1 MKKIELSL
9 NKKILLLLSPLQ
21 KIKAAV
27 LVFLMFVSSLM
38 EVINLGLLIVIMNFF
53 LESEDKNENS
63 LIYGFLNNFVSDKE
77 NSLLL
82 ILLVFFT
89 IFFLKIILL
98 IYLSWLE
105 AGFIARFKERLSNNI
120 FKNFLS
126 RNVYQV
132 LKKNSSEYLRNFT
145 TEIDLTTAFY
155 FSTLR
160 IILDIILVITLFI
173 FLTFFDLLTS
183 VSTIVVLTI
192 LSLTYYLIVKNF
204 ISSWGTK
211 RLYSQKKKVQFVN
224 ESFSAIKYIKIL
236 SREKYFANRFKIQ
249 NFSLFKINFNMSFI
263 AALPKFVLELF
274 LFISILFILIILLL
288 NNYEYQEI
296 VKIVSIYIVVS
307 FRLIPSANRILTNIQ
322 NIKYTYPAFKNIF
335 NETQIKNAPENINVK
350 KFFFNKEISINIKK
364 FNYNLQSK
372 FFLKNIKFKINKKE
386 KIGIIGS
393 SGCGK
398 STLIDIIC
406 GFIKINNGDVFV
418 DKKSIY
424 NNLNGWQ
431 NQIGYIPQQIVILN
445 DSLRNNILFGL
456 DNKNYNDSKL
466 RNILKKVNLKDF
478 YTQLPNGLNEKIS
491 EEGLNISGGEVQRI
505 GIARALVNNPQIIFL
520 DEATSALDTFT
531 ENTIL
536 KEINSLKKTVIFV
549 SHRITALR
557 YCDKIYRI
565 EKGQIK
571 DSGNF
576 KKFIN
581 V

>member
-1 MKKIELSL
+1 MLNLSKKV
-9 NKKILLLLSPLQ
+9 LLLLSPLQ
-21 KIKAAV
+21 KVKAAV
-27 LVFLMFVSSLM
+27 LAFLMFFSSIM
-38 EVINLGLLIVIMNFF
+38 EVFNLGLLIVIMNFF

-89 IFFLKIILL
+89 IFLRKILLL

-105 AGFIARFKERLSNNI
+105 AGFIARFKERLSNI
-120 FKNFLS
+120 LFKNFLN
-126 RNVYQV
+126 RNVYKI

-145 TEIDLTTAFY
+145 TEIDLTTLFY
-155 FSTLR
+155 YSTLKF
-160 IILDIILVITLFI
+160 ILDCILVITLFI

-183 VSTIVVLTI
+183 VSTIMVLTI
-192 LSLTYYLIVKNF
+192 LSLSYYLIVKNF
-204 ISSWGTK
+204 ISKWGKK

-236 SREKYFANRFKIQ
+236 SREKYFFNRFKIQ

-263 AALPKFVLELF
+263 SALPRFILESF

-307 FRLIPSANRILTNIQ
+307 IRLIPSVNRILTNIQ
-322 NIKYTYPAFKNIF
+322 SIKYTYPAFKNIF
-335 NETQIKNAPENINVK
+335 NETQIKTAPENINVK

-431 NQIGYIPQQIVILN
+431 KQIGYIPQQIVILN

-466 RNILKKVNLKDF
+466 RYILKKVNLKYF
-478 YTQLPNGLNEKIS
+478 YKQLPNGLNEKIS

-505 GIARALVNNPQIIFL
+505 GIARALVNNPEIIFL

-531 ENTIL
+531 ENKIL

-549 SHRITALR
+549 SHRINALR

>member
-1 MKKIELSL
+1 MSNLSR
-9 NKKILLLLSPLQ
+9 KVLLLLSPLQ
-21 KIKAAV
+21 KVKASV
-27 LVFLMFVSSLM
+27 LAFLMFFSSIM
-38 EVINLGLLIVIMNFF
+38 EVFNLGLLIVIMNFF

-63 LIYGFLNNFVSDKE
+63 LIYGFLNNFVKDKE
-77 NSLLL
+77 NPLLL

-105 AGFIARFKERLSNNI
+105 AGFIARFKERLSNI
-120 FKNFLS
+120 LFKNFLS
-126 RNVYQV
+126 RNVYKI

-145 TEIDLTTAFY
+145 TEIDLTTIFY
-155 FSTLR
+155 YSALKF
-160 IILDIILVITLFI
+160 ILDFILVITLFI

-183 VSTIVVLTI
+183 VSTIMVLTI
-192 LSLTYYLIVKNF
+192 LSLSYYLIVKNF
-204 ISSWGTK
+204 ITKWGKK

-236 SREKYFANRFKIQ
+236 SREKYFFNRFKIQ
-249 NFSLFKINFNMSFI
+249 NFSLFKINFNMYFI
-263 AALPKFVLELF
+263 GALPKFILEFF
-274 LFISILFILIILLL
+274 LFISILFILIILLQ

-296 VKIVSIYIVVS
+296 VKIVSVYIVVS
-307 FRLIPSANRILTNIQ
+307 IRLIPSVNRILTSVQ
-322 NIKYTYPAFKNIF
+322 NLKYTYPAFENIF

-364 FNYNLQSK
+364 FHYNLQSK
-372 FFLKNIKFKINKKE
+372 FFLKNIKFKVNRKE

-431 NQIGYIPQQIVILN
+431 KQIGYIPQQIVILN

-456 DNKNYNDSKL
+456 DNKDYNDSKL
-466 RNILKKVNLKDF
+466 RDIIQKVNLKD
-478 YTQLPNGLNEKIS
+478 YYKQLPNGLNEKIS
-491 EEGLNISGGEVQRI
+491 EAGLNISGGEVQRI
-505 GIARALVNNPQIIFL
+505 GIARALVNNPEIIIL
-520 DEATSALDTFT
+520 DEATNALDTFT
-531 ENTIL
+531 ENKIL
-536 KEINSLKKTVIFV
+536 KEINSLKKTVISV
-549 SHRITALR
+549 SHRINALR

>member
-1 MKKIELSL
+1 MLDLSR
-9 NKKILLLLSPLQ
+9 KVLLLLSPLQ
-21 KIKAAV
+21 KVKASV
-27 LVFLMFVSSLM
+27 LAFLMFFSSIM
-38 EVINLGLLIVIMNFF
+38 EVFNLGLLIVIMNFF

-126 RNVYQV
+126 RNVHQV

-145 TEIDLTTAFY
+145 TEIDMTTTFY
-155 FSTLR
+155 YSTLKN
-160 IILDIILVITLFI
+160 ILDIILVITLFI

-204 ISSWGTK
+204 ISKWGKK

-236 SREKYFANRFKIQ
+236 SREKYFSNRFKIQ
-249 NFSLFKINFNMSFI
+249 NFSLFKINFNMGFI
-263 AALPKFVLELF
+263 NALPKFVLEFF
-274 LFISILFILIILLL
+274 LFISILSILIILLL

-296 VKIVSIYIVVS
+296 VKIVSVYIVVS
-307 FRLIPSANRILTNIQ
+307 FRLIPSANRILTSIQ
-322 NIKYTYPAFKNIF
+322 NLKYTYPAFENIF
-335 NETQIKNAPENINVK
+335 NETQIKNVPENINVK

-372 FFLKNIKFKINKKE
+372 FSLKNIKFKINKKE

-431 NQIGYIPQQIVILN
+431 KQIGYIPQQIVILN

-456 DNKNYNDSKL
+456 DNKDYNDSKL
-466 RNILKKVNLKDF
+466 RDILQKVNLKNF
-478 YTQLPNGLNEKIS
+478 SKQLPNGLNEKIS

-505 GIARALVNNPQIIFL
+505 GIARALVNNPEIILL
-520 DEATSALDTFT
+520 DEPTSSLDTFT
-531 ENTIL
+531 ENKIL
-536 KEINSLKKTVIFV
+536 KEINSLKKTVISV
-549 SHRITALR
+549 SHRINTLR

-571 DSGNF
+571 DFGNF
-576 KKFIN
+576 KKFAH

>member
-1 MKKIELSL
+1 MSNLSR
-9 NKKILLLLSPLQ
+9 KVLLLLSPLQ
-21 KIKAAV
+21 KVKASV
-27 LVFLMFVSSLM
+27 LAFLMFFSSIM
-38 EVINLGLLIVIMNFF
+38 EVFNLGLLIVIMNFF

-63 LIYGFLNNFVSDKE
+63 LIYGFLNNIISVKE
-77 NSLLL
+77 NSFLL
-82 ILLVFFT
+82 ILSVFFT
-89 IFFLKIILL
+89 IFFLKLILL

-105 AGFIARFKERLSNNI
+105 AGFIARFKERLSNI
-120 FKNFLS
+120 LFKNFLS
-126 RNVYQV
+126 RDVYKT

-145 TEIDLTTAFY
+145 TEIDLTTIFY
-155 FSTLR
+155 YSALKF
-160 IILDIILVITLFI
+160 ILDFILVITLFI

-183 VSTIVVLTI
+183 VSTIMVLTI
-192 LSLTYYLIVKNF
+192 LSLSYYLIVKNF
-204 ISSWGTK
+204 ITKWGKK

-236 SREKYFANRFKIQ
+236 SREKYFFNRFKIQ
-249 NFSLFKINFNMSFI
+249 NFSLFKINFNMYFI
-263 AALPKFVLELF
+263 GALPKFILEFF
-274 LFISILFILIILLL
+274 LFISILFILIILLQ

-296 VKIVSIYIVVS
+296 VKIVSVYIVVS
-307 FRLIPSANRILTNIQ
+307 FRLIPSASRILTSIQ
-322 NIKYTYPAFKNIF
+322 NLKYTYPAFENIF

-364 FNYNLQSK
+364 FHYNLQSK
-372 FFLKNIKFKINKKE
+372 FFLKNIKFKINKKG

-431 NQIGYIPQQIVILN
+431 KQIGYIPQQIVILN

-456 DNKNYNDSKL
+456 DNKDYNDSKL
-466 RNILKKVNLKDF
+466 RDIIQKVNLKD
-478 YTQLPNGLNEKIS
+478 YYKQLPNGLNEKIS
-491 EEGLNISGGEVQRI
+491 EAGLNISGGEVQRI
-505 GIARALVNNPQIIFL
+505 GIARALVNNPEIIIL
-520 DEATSALDTFT
+520 DEATNALDTFT
-531 ENTIL
+531 EAKIL
-536 KEINSLKKTVIFV
+536 KEINSLKKTVISV
-549 SHRITALR
+549 SHRINALR

>member
-1 MKKIELSL
+1 MKTIELSL

-27 LVFLMFVSSLM
+27 LLFLMFVSSLM

-77 NSLLL
+77 NSFLL

-89 IFFLKIILL
+89 IFLLKIILL
-98 IYLSWLE
+98 IYFSWLE

-126 RNVYQV
+126 RNVHQV

-145 TEIDLTTAFY
+145 TEIDLTTRFY
-155 FSTLR
+155 YSTLK
-160 IILDIILVITLFI
+160 IILDIILAITLFI

-211 RLYSQKKKVQFVN
+211 RLYSQKKKVQYIN

-236 SREKYFANRFKIQ
+236 SREKYFSNRFKIQ
-249 NFSLFKINFNMSFI
+249 NFSLFKINFNMGFI
-263 AALPKFVLELF
+263 NALPKFVLEFF
-274 LFISILFILIILLL
+274 LFISILSILIILLL

-307 FRLIPSANRILTNIQ
+307 FRLIPSVNRILTNIQ
-322 NIKYTYPAFKNIF
+322 SIKYTYPAFKNIF
-335 NETQIKNAPENINVK
+335 DETQIKTAPENINVK

-406 GFIKINNGDVFV
+406 GFMKINNGDVFV

-431 NQIGYIPQQIVILN
+431 KQIGYIPQQIVILN

-466 RNILKKVNLKDF
+466 RYILKKVNLKYF
-478 YTQLPNGLNEKIS
+478 YKQLPNGLNEKIS

-505 GIARALVNNPQIIFL
+505 GIARALLNNPEIILL
-520 DEATSALDTFT
+520 DEATSSLDTFT
-531 ENTIL
+531 ENKIL
-536 KEINSLKKTVIFV
+536 KEINSLKKTVISV
-549 SHRITALR
+549 SHRINALR

>member
-1 MKKIELSL
+1 MSNLSR
-9 NKKILLLLSPLQ
+9 KVLLLLSPLQ
-21 KIKAAV
+21 KVKASV
-27 LVFLMFVSSLM
+27 LAFLMFFSSIM
-38 EVINLGLLIVIMNFF
+38 EVFNLGLLIVIMNFF

-63 LIYGFLNNFVSDKE
+63 LIYGFLNNFVKDKE
-77 NSLLL
+77 NPLLL

-105 AGFIARFKERLSNNI
+105 AGFIARFKERLSNI
-120 FKNFLS
+120 LFKNFLS
-126 RNVYQV
+126 RNVYKI

-145 TEIDLTTAFY
+145 TEIDLTTIFY
-155 FSTLR
+155 YSALKF
-160 IILDIILVITLFI
+160 ILDFILVITLFI

-183 VSTIVVLTI
+183 VSTIMVLTI
-192 LSLTYYLIVKNF
+192 LSLSYYLIVKNF
-204 ISSWGTK
+204 ITKWGKK

-236 SREKYFANRFKIQ
+236 SREKYFFNRFKIQ
-249 NFSLFKINFNMSFI
+249 NFSLFKINFNMYFI
-263 AALPKFVLELF
+263 GALPKFILEFF
-274 LFISILFILIILLL
+274 LFISILFILIILLQ

-296 VKIVSIYIVVS
+296 VKIVSVYIVVS
-307 FRLIPSANRILTNIQ
+307 IRLIPSVNRILTSVQ
-322 NIKYTYPAFKNIF
+322 NLKYTYPAFENIF

-364 FNYNLQSK
+364 FHYNLQSK

-431 NQIGYIPQQIVILN
+431 KQIGYIPQQIVILN

-456 DNKNYNDSKL
+456 DNKDYNDSKL
-466 RNILKKVNLKDF
+466 RDIIQKVNLKD
-478 YTQLPNGLNEKIS
+478 YYKQLPNGLNEKIS
-491 EEGLNISGGEVQRI
+491 EAGLNISGGEVQRI
-505 GIARALVNNPQIIFL
+505 GIARALVNNPEIIIL
-520 DEATSALDTFT
+520 DEATNALDTFT
-531 ENTIL
+531 ENKIL
-536 KEINSLKKTVIFV
+536 KEINSLKKTVISV
-549 SHRITALR
+549 SHRINALR

>member
-1 MKKIELSL
+1 MLDLSR
-9 NKKILLLLSPLQ
+9 KVLLLLSPLQ
-21 KIKAAV
+21 KVKASVIA
-27 LVFLMFVSSLM
+27 FLMFFSSIM
-38 EVINLGLLIVIMNFF
+38 EVFNLGLLIVIMNFF

-77 NSLLL
+77 NSFLL

-89 IFFLKIILL
+89 IFLLKIILL

-105 AGFIARFKERLSNNI
+105 AGFIARFKERLSNI
-120 FKNFLS
+120 LFKNFLN
-126 RNVYQV
+126 RNVYKI

-145 TEIDLTTAFY
+145 TEIDLTTRFY
-155 FSTLR
+155 YSTLK
-160 IILDIILVITLFI
+160 IILDIILAITLFI

-204 ISSWGTK
+204 ISKWGKK

-236 SREKYFANRFKIQ
+236 SREKYFSNRFKIQ
-249 NFSLFKINFNMSFI
+249 NFSLFKINFNMGFI
-263 AALPKFVLELF
+263 NALPKFVLEFF
-274 LFISILFILIILLL
+274 LFISILSILIILLL

-307 FRLIPSANRILTNIQ
+307 IRLIPSVNRILTNIQ
-322 NIKYTYPAFKNIF
+322 SIKYTYPAFKNIF
-335 NETQIKNAPENINVK
+335 DETQIKTAPENINVK

-431 NQIGYIPQQIVILN
+431 KQIGYIPQQIVILN

-466 RNILKKVNLKDF
+466 RYILKKVNLKYF
-478 YTQLPNGLNEKIS
+478 YKQLPNGLNEKIS

-505 GIARALVNNPQIIFL
+505 GIARALVNNPEIIFL

-531 ENTIL
+531 ENKIL
-536 KEINSLKKTVIFV
+536 KEINSLKKTVISV
-549 SHRITALR
+549 SHRINALR